1 MVFLFR
7 IFQFNFEE
15 WFFLAYSQSVLA
27 KKERQIKGEEK
38 DRKKK
43 KEKDILE
50 TSLVVYKPPCQVY

>member
-1 MVFLFR
+1 MFALFLTH
-7 IFQFNFEE
+7 
-15 WFFLAYSQSVLA
+15 SQSVLA